1 MNAHSASLINGIV
14 LVAVGMWGYLESGGF
29 DSDNPTSTW
38 GGLIGYIIGKSN
50 SPTALI
56 PVVIGIILLALNK
69 GVKNQNKVIAHI
81 AVLVTLL
88 SFANIMPL
96 RGALADG
103 RSEAVLRII
112 IMLSSSVYAMI
123 FFIKSFIEARRK

>member
-1 MNAHSASLINGIV
+1 MNAHIASLVNGVI
-14 LVAVGMWGYLESGGF
+14 LISVGLWGYSES
-29 DSDNPTSTW
+29 SSVTS
-38 GGLIGYIIGKSN
+38 LIR
-50 SPTALI
+50 
-56 PVVIGIILLALNK
+56 VILVILNR
-69 GVKNQNKVIAHI
+69 GVKNKSKVIAHI

-96 RGALADG
+96 RSALEDG
-103 RSEAVLRII
+103 RSDAVLRII

>member
-1 MNAHSASLINGIV
+1 MNAHIASLVNGIV
-14 LVAVGMWGYLESGGF
+14 LVAVGLWGYMES
-29 DSDNPTSTW
+29 SSPTS
-38 GGLIGYIIGKSN
+38 
-50 SPTALI
+50 LI
-56 PVVIGIILLALNK
+56 PVVIGAILLVLNK

-88 SFANIMPL
+88 SFANVMPL

-103 RSEAVLRII
+103 RLEAVFRII

>member
-1 MNAHSASLINGIV
+1 MNAHIASFVNGIV
-14 LVAVGMWGYLESGGF
+14 LVTIGLWGYMES
-29 DSDNPTSTW
+29 SSPTS
-38 GGLIGYIIGKSN
+38 
-50 SPTALI
+50 LI
-56 PVVIGIILLALNK
+56 PVVIGVILLALNK
-69 GVKNQNKVIAHI
+69 GVKNQNKVVAHI

-88 SFANIMPL
+88 SFANTMPL
-96 RGALADG
+96 KGALADG

>member
-1 MNAHSASLINGIV
+1 MNAHIASFVNGIV
-14 LVAVGMWGYLESGGF
+14 LVTIGLWGYMES
-29 DSDNPTSTW
+29 SSPTS
-38 GGLIGYIIGKSN
+38 
-50 SPTALI
+50 LI
-56 PVVIGIILLALNK
+56 PVVIGVILLALNK
-69 GVKNQNKVIAHI
+69 GVKNQNKVVAHI

-96 RGALADG
+96 KGALADG

-123 FFIKSFIEARRK
+123 FFIKSFIQARRK

>member
-1 MNAHSASLINGIV
+1 MNAHIASFVNGIV
-14 LVAVGMWGYLESGGF
+14 LVTIGLWGYMES
-29 DSDNPTSTW
+29 SSPTS
-38 GGLIGYIIGKSN
+38 
-50 SPTALI
+50 LI
-56 PVVIGIILLALNK
+56 PVVIGVILLALNK
-69 GVKNQNKVIAHI
+69 GVKNQNKVVAHI

-96 RGALADG
+96 KGALADG

>member
-1 MNAHSASLINGIV
+1 MNAHIASLVNGIV
-14 LVAVGMWGYLESGGF
+14 LVSVGLWGYMES
-29 DSDNPTSTW
+29 SSPTS
-38 GGLIGYIIGKSN
+38 
-50 SPTALI
+50 LI
-56 PVVIGIILLALNK
+56 PVVIGAILLVLNK

-88 SFANIMPL
+88 SFANVMPL
-96 RGALADG
+96 RAALADG

>member
-1 MNAHSASLINGIV
+1 VNAHIASFVNGIV
-14 LVAVGMWGYLESGGF
+14 LVTIGLWGYMES
-29 DSDNPTSTW
+29 SSPTS
-38 GGLIGYIIGKSN
+38 
-50 SPTALI
+50 LI
-56 PVVIGIILLALNK
+56 PVVIGVILLALNK
-69 GVKNQNKVIAHI
+69 GVKNQNKVVAHI

-96 RGALADG
+96 KGALADG

>member
-1 MNAHSASLINGIV
+1 MNAHIASLVNGIV
-14 LVAVGMWGYLESGGF
+14 LVVVGLWGYMES
-29 DSDNPTSTW
+29 SSPTS
-38 GGLIGYIIGKSN
+38 
-50 SPTALI
+50 LI
-56 PVVIGIILLALNK
+56 PVVIGAILLVLNK

-81 AVLVTLL
+81 AILVTLL
-88 SFANIMPL
+88 SFANVMPL

>member
-1 MNAHSASLINGIV
+1 MNAHSASLVNGII
-14 LVAVGMWGYLESGGF
+14 LVVVGLWGYLES
-29 DSDNPTSTW
+29 SSATS
-38 GGLIGYIIGKSN
+38 
-50 SPTALI
+50 LI
-56 PVVIGIILLALNK
+56 PVGIGVTLLALNK
-69 GVKNQNKVIAHI
+69 GVKNENKVVAHI

-88 SFANIMPL
+88 SFANVMPL

-123 FFIKSFIEARRK
+123 FFVKSFIEARRK

>member
-1 MNAHSASLINGIV
+1 MLFRSNGIV
-14 LVAVGMWGYLESGGF
+14 LVAVGLWGYMES
-29 DSDNPTSTW
+29 SSPTS
-38 GGLIGYIIGKSN
+38 
-50 SPTALI
+50 LI
-56 PVVIGIILLALNK
+56 PVVIGAILIVLNK

-88 SFANIMPL
+88 SFANVMPL
-96 RGALADG
+96 RGALADD
-103 RSEAVLRII
+103 RSEAVLRIL

>member
-1 MNAHSASLINGIV
+1 MNAHIASLVNGIV
-14 LVAVGMWGYLESGGF
+14 LVVIGLWGYMES
-29 DSDNPTSTW
+29 SSPTS
-38 GGLIGYIIGKSN
+38 
-50 SPTALI
+50 LI
-56 PVVIGIILLALNK
+56 PVVIGAILLVLNK

-88 SFANIMPL
+88 SFANVMPL

-103 RSEAVLRII
+103 RPEAVLRII

>member
-1 MNAHSASLINGIV
+1 MNAHIASLVNGIV
-14 LVAVGMWGYLESGGF
+14 LVAVGLWGYMES
-29 DSDNPTSTW
+29 SSPTS
-38 GGLIGYIIGKSN
+38 
-50 SPTALI
+50 LI
-56 PVVIGIILLALNK
+56 PVVIGAILLVLNK

-88 SFANIMPL
+88 SFANVMPL
-96 RGALADG
+96 RGALDDG